1 MFEGA
6 PRFHEFVLELPSDA
20 AETNEALLA
29 RKIIGGLPLREVV
42 SGAGAE
48 CEPVVRDRDDDARA
62 DGCGGGCAAG
72 GCASGG
78 DGESL
83 MDISAIEG
91 EELKSVAFVEDFL
104 ELRFGAPVLT
114 LYDWPYV
121 LLTDFS
127 VGYGEPEYRNALC
140 AQIGETVAKASLEED
155 DALTIELGNGVVF
168 GLSLREEDVD
178 GPESGMYSESGFR
191 GGCAG
196 VLRRALWMV
205 PDSLVAWHGYSPS

>member
-1 MFEGA
+1 
-6 PRFHEFVLELPSDA
+6 
-20 AETNEALLA
+20 
-29 RKIIGGLPLREVV
+29 
-42 SGAGAE
+42 
-48 CEPVVRDRDDDARA
+48 
-62 DGCGGGCAAG
+62 
-72 GCASGG
+72 
-78 DGESL
+78 

-140 AQIGETVAKASLEED
+140 AQIGEMVAKAVLEED

-178 GPESGMYSESGFR
+178 GPESGMYSETGLEADAEEF
-191 GGCAG
+191 
-196 VLRRALWMV
+196 
-205 PDSLVAWHGYSPS
+205 